1 MEVMEVT
8 KAMEVMEVTK
18 VMEVIKL
25 MEANNRIIIEM
36 VKTIV
41 LTLIVSIDLFYVTQ
55 GQGMTTIGA
64 KVKSCFLLSV
74 IENLPLN
81 PLWKTMNT
89 PKIIGAKT
97 TPKTTPGAGL
107 VRSPVR

>member
-41 LTLIVSIDLFYVTQ
+41 LTLIVNVDKFYVTQ
-55 GQGMTTIGA
+55 GQEMTTIGA

-81 PLWKTMNT
+81 PLSKST

-97 TPKTTPGAGL
+97 TPKTTL
-107 VRSPVR
+107 VKIICTHK

>member
-1 MEVMEVT
+1 
-8 KAMEVMEVTK
+8 
-18 VMEVIKL
+18 
-25 MEANNRIIIEM
+25 
-36 VKTIV
+36 
-41 LTLIVSIDLFYVTQ
+41 
-55 GQGMTTIGA
+55 MTTIGA

-97 TPKTTPGAGL
+97 TPKTMLVGAGL
-107 VRSPVR
+107 LKNVGILPMIGIFAFGSQNL

>member
-41 LTLIVSIDLFYVTQ
+41 LTLIVKID
-55 GQGMTTIGA
+55 
-64 KVKSCFLLSV
+64 
-74 IENLPLN
+74 
-81 PLWKTMNT
+81 
-89 PKIIGAKT
+89 
-97 TPKTTPGAGL
+97 
-107 VRSPVR
+107 

>member
-8 KAMEVMEVTK
+8 KAME

-41 LTLIVSIDLFYVTQ
+41 LTLIVNIDKFYVTQ
-55 GQGMTTIGA
+55 GQEMTTIGA

-74 IENLPLN
+74 IENLPL
-81 PLWKTMNT
+81 
-89 PKIIGAKT
+89 KT
-97 TPKTTPGAGL
+97 TPKTMLVGAGL
-107 VRSPVR
+107 LKNVGILPMIGIFAFGSQNL